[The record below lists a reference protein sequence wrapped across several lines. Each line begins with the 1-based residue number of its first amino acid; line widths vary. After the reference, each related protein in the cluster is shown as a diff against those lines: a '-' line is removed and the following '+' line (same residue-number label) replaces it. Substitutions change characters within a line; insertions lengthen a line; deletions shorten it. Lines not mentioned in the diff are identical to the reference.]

1 MKMMMDVK
9 TLVIG
14 FLLGA
19 LFVFALGAY
28 RASDAASFGIAV
40 PANGTILV
48 KSEKGYAY
56 LVNGATGKAIPVSF
70 VAESKSKIKL
80 H

>member
-1 MKMMMDVK
+1 MKTMLDVK

-28 RASDAASFGIAV
+28 RASDIASFGIAV
-40 PANGTILV
+40 PANGRILV
-48 KSEKGYAY
+48 KSEKRYAY
-56 LVNGATGKAIPVSF
+56 LVDGATGKAMPVSF
-70 VAESKSKIKL
+70 VAESKSRIKL

>member
-9 TLVIG
+9 TLVVG

-28 RASDAASFGIAV
+28 RTSDIASFGIAV
-40 PANGTILV
+40 PSGGTMLV

-56 LVNGATGKAIPVSF
+56 LVDGATGKAIPVSF
-70 VAESKSKIKL
+70 VAESKSRIRL